1 MDLIMKHFI
10 VDNGAAVT
18 VTDNHELHRFDD
30 LMYADSVGKEH
41 LSNLHGMGNVGDY
54 VIVSL

>member
-1 MDLIMKHFI
+1 MEQFI

-18 VTDNHELHRFDD
+18 VTNIHERHRFDE
-30 LMYADSVGKEH
+30 LMLADSVGKEH